1 MDMNQILISE
11 KIKEYRKNNALT
23 QKELADLLGVS
34 FQAVSKWEREICYPD
49 ITFLPILA
57 QLLSCSVNDFFKPHN
72 KPQP

>member
-49 ITFLPILA
+49 ITFLPTLA
-57 QLLSCSVNDFFKPHN
+57 QLLSCSVNDFFDR
-72 KPQP
+72 PQK